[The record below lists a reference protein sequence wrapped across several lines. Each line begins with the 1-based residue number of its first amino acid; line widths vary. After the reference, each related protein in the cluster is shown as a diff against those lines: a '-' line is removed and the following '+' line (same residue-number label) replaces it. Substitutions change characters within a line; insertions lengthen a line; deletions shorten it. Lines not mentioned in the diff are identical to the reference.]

1 MAKAGGNTN
10 TTWILLRDARALAIE
25 AYDGAVKK
33 AEDLLTE
40 WLGDGR
46 VRWYCKLFEPAS
58 DPAALNRGADA
69 AGLWFLTGVAYSEGD
84 PAFWRT
90 SLNIN
95 WEENWAHEMY
105 VVGGNQAHGIKV
117 AREDLLALLPREPS
131 EYAEAAASGASK
143 EWIAAEVRQMK
154 TEGNIPSTISELAR
168 KLEQRMNEAADADR
182 SIRRLKWRSIRNM
195 LRESRIWPVTRTV

>member
-46 VRWYCKLFEPAS
+46 VRWSCKLFEPAS

-95 WEENWAHEMY
+95 WEENWAHRD
-105 VVGGNQAHGIKV
+105 VRSRRQPGSRDQGGARGPACTV
-117 AREDLLALLPREPS
+117 AAG
-131 EYAEAAASGASK
+131 AERVCG
-143 EWIAAEVRQMK
+143 
-154 TEGNIPSTISELAR
+154 GG
-168 KLEQRMNEAADADR
+168 
-182 SIRRLKWRSIRNM
+182 RLRC
-195 LRESRIWPVTRTV
+195 V